1 MNTNKTKTSP
11 RVCVIGAGSS
21 GIATAKVLHERGIEF
36 DCFELS
42 DRVGGNWVY
51 RNKNGVSASYRSLHI
66 NTSRERMEFSDFPMP
81 EDLPDFARHDQ
92 IAAYFDAYVDHFGF
106 REKIAF
112 ETGVEHVERR
122 EDGTFEVTLSSGES
136 REYDAVCVAN
146 GHHWDQRWPEPAFA
160 GSEAFAGEQIH
171 SHSYTEE
178 SQLVGKRVVIV
189 GMGNSA
195 MDIAVDA
202 SYHAKETYLAHRRGV
217 HVVPK
222 YIFGRPY
229 DQFAATEWMPGW
241 LRWPLARAMIKATTG
256 PMTRYGLKAPDHKFA
271 QAHPTMSSRIL
282 DRLAHGAI
290 TPKANIARLEGN
302 HVYFTDG
309 TSVEADLV
317 VYCTGYKITFPF
329 FDEAFFAAKDN
340 QVDLYK
346 HMIDPEIPGLYFV
359 GLIQPLGAIMPIAER
374 QSQLIADHL
383 AGRYA
388 LPTGPV
394 MRRDIDR
401 KQRKMQKRYV
411 ASKRHTIQDDF
422 DDYMRELRLERRAG
436 ARRTR
441 TRQAPT
447 TLAPRAHA
455 EPLAA

>member
-1 MNTNKTKTSP
+1 MNSNKTTTSP

-81 EDLPDFARHDQ
+81 ENLPDFARHDQ

-106 REKIAF
+106 RDQITF
-112 ETGVEHVERR
+112 ETGVDHVERR
-122 EDGTFEVTLSSGES
+122 EDGTFEVTLSSGET
-136 REYDAVCVAN
+136 REYNAVCVAN
-146 GHHWDQRWPEPAFA
+146 GHHWDQRWPEPAYP
-160 GSEAFAGEQIH
+160 GRDSFAGEQIH
-171 SHSYTEE
+171 SHSYTDE

-229 DQFAATEWMPGW
+229 DQFAAAEWMPAW

-290 TPKANIARLEGN
+290 TPKPNIARLEGN

-309 TSVEADLV
+309 TCVRADLII
-317 VYCTGYKITFPF
+317 YCTGYKITFPF
-329 FDEAFFAAKDN
+329 FDEDFFAANDN

-346 HMIDPEIPGLYFV
+346 HIIDPDIPGLYFI

-374 QSQLIADHL
+374 QSQLITDHL
-383 AGRYA
+383 TDGYA

-394 MRRDIDR
+394 MRRDIER
-401 KQRKMQKRYV
+401 KHRKMQKRYI
-411 ASKRHTIQDDF
+411 ASKRHTIQVDF

-436 ARRTR
+436 GRRARK
-441 TRQAPT
+441 RQARTILTPT
-447 TLAPRAHA
+447 PHPELV
-455 EPLAA
+455 AA